1 MSLWN
6 HTTSISVDEQSWKAS
21 TESLTSSYF
30 NVVFGNPE
38 FHQHPSWLSHST
50 SKRPTCELVGNP
62 LCHLSGAARGN
73 NSCSEGT
80 PGNTIPFSTEKV
92 NESKPTW
99 ILQSQAVGY
108 GEALQLLSHTQYNGQ
123 FAGVCHTSKKQKK
136 KRTLNSR
143 VRDNKAKISSCLFWK
158 LLYTGQTTSGWLISQ
173 VYGTVWVRATL
184 NFTLQRQ
191 NGFLEWHC
199 QKFIGWNA
207 VQQNFSSN

>member
-136 KRTLNSR
+136 KENTEFQSKRQQSKNKQLLILKTA
-143 VRDNKAKISSCLFWK
+143 VYWTDNL
-158 LLYTGQTTSGWLISQ
+158 WLT
-173 VYGTVWVRATL
+173 YFPGL
-184 NFTLQRQ
+184 
-191 NGFLEWHC
+191 WHRL
-199 QKFIGWNA
+199 G
-207 VQQNFSSN
+207 